1 MKKINQYFNVLK
13 RSIDDNPEEL
23 ITTIRIRY
31 EERIWEKLRESS
43 YLNNKWYTEMSYEDP
58 YGSIY
63 HLNIKNYIKDLFPDV
78 YDFIKNVI
86 SRDNHVNID
95 DDNIIIY
102 LGTSYDYRK
111 IDEQFNNEMAFLEY
125 VNSEKAEMD
134 KNRNITPEFLID
146 AGFEFLEDESN
157 LGRAAHKE
165 NFELCCEDYSVYRK
179 WTNDKVPI
187 KLDIDNGP
195 NNRGTKWHLHIDNDA
210 CETIGCA
217 DINTIWEFNTLMEI
231 FKSKF
236 RL

>member
-1 MKKINQYFNVLK
+1 MKKYNQYFNIFKTTLE
-13 RSIDDNPEEL
+13 DPGEL
-23 ITTIRIRY
+23 ITTIRVKY
-31 EERIWEKLRESS
+31 ETKIWDKILKT
-43 YLNNKWYTEMSYEDP
+43 YLNTPEYAKLSYDDP

-63 HLNIKNYIKDLFPDV
+63 NLNIKLYIKELFPEV
-78 YDFIKNVI
+78 YDLIKGLVLH
-86 SRDNHVNID
+86 DNRINLD
-95 DDNIIIY
+95 DDYFIIC
-102 LGTSYDYRK
+102 LATTADYRK
-111 IDEQFNNEMAFLEY
+111 VNEQFDNEMAFLEY

-134 KNRNITPEFLID
+134 KNRNIISEILLD

-157 LGRAAHKE
+157 LGRAAHNE
-165 NFELCCEDYSVYRK
+165 NFELCCDDYSVYRK